1 MDLLL
6 DSDLDLVVKGGFLYL
21 PLLFDPEVEREVSS
35 AYGRETPEG
44 GSASPGPTVIEV
56 SGRSYLKTLRLTSLI
71 DLYGNLR
78 HGSAEQL
85 RKSCLERY
93 GVAPHLEVDG
103 RLPVILFEVLPHF
116 VRTRK
121 RPSRRAATQGEVLGF
136 LRSRLTVPGAYLEA
150 VARFVDTDPLRL
162 LLRDLEGGGA
172 RTVLSENGPLPARD
186 LRAWLFEAV
195 EREVLRHEKARLRE
209 GLVQRERFRKT
220 PREDL
225 AIILYL
231 ADRGSLEID
240 GFGFLRH
247 GEADDYV
254 IYRRTG
260 AYALR
265 DYYGRLYLFPDC
277 RVAVS
282 TTRGR
287 LHPLVLDRYKHP
299 FLFGYE
305 AGQEICLR
313 HFTAPKEFSAA
324 NVIAALEE
332 GLATLYYGYNPRL
345 RNGYHSL
352 DPAMQIRR
360 SLEFTEYRIPSD
372 HSDVVSGKVEVTNAR
387 T

>member
-1 MDLLL
+1 MDRLL

-35 AYGRETPEG
+35 ACGREPPEG
-44 GSASPGPTVIEV
+44 ATAFPGETVIRV
-56 SGRSYLKTLRLTSLI
+56 SGRHYLKTLRLTSLTELYR
-71 DLYGNLR
+71 DLRRGF
-78 HGSAEQL
+78 AERL
-85 RKSCLERY
+85 RKAGLERY
-93 GVAPHLEVDG
+93 GVTPSLDIDG
-103 RLPVILFEVLPHF
+103 RLPVILFQVLPHF

-121 RPSRRAATQGEVLGF
+121 GPSRRGATQEEVLGF
-136 LRSRLTVPGAYLEA
+136 LRSRLSVPGSYIEA
-150 VARFVDTDPLRL
+150 AARFVDTEPLRV
-162 LLRDLEGGGA
+162 LLRDLEEGEAGK
-172 RTVLSENGPLPARD
+172 VLPENGPLPARD
-186 LRAWLFEAV
+186 LRAWLFQVV
-195 EREVLRHEKARLRE
+195 EREILRDEKGRLQE
-209 GLVQRERFRKT
+209 GLVQRERFRET
-220 PREDL
+220 PRDDL
-225 AIILYL
+225 AAILYL
-231 ADRGSLEID
+231 AEKGTLEID
-240 GFGFLRH
+240 GFGFFRR

-299 FLFGYE
+299 FLFSYE

-360 SLEFTEYRIPSD
+360 SLDFTEYRIPSD
-372 HSDVVSGKVEVTNAR
+372 HPDVVSGKVEVTNAR